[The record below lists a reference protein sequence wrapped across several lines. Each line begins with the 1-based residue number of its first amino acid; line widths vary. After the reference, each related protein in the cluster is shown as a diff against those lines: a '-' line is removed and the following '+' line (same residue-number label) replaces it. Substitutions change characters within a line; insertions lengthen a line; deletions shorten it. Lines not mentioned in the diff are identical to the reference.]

1 MSPVSAHDDG
11 VRSAVPIGE
20 GLPRVSVPFAV
31 ARRVPL
37 PTLWANENLA
47 AALGTMAVLRVC
59 LSSLVDGG
67 DGFPRHAY
75 PTEGL
80 ASGPVVGDQ
89 SEEWGQCLGPAARLG
104 AGELPDGLVL
114 AAQTAAGYGAAG
126 ARPTLGKGRSRRDLL
141 GCSRTGVW
149 GRQTE
154 SKALI
159 VVAAEEDGRGIGGIR
174 MQRIPDASAD
184 SLMPFVKESIQ
195 PGSMVHTDGWWG

>member
-1 MSPVSAHDDG
+1 
-11 VRSAVPIGE
+11 
-20 GLPRVSVPFAV
+20 
-31 ARRVPL
+31 
-37 PTLWANENLA
+37 
-47 AALGTMAVLRVC
+47 MAVLRVC

-80 ASGPVVGDQ
+80 ASGPVVSDQ
-89 SEEWGQCLGPAARLG
+89 SEEWGQCLGPAVRLG

-114 AAQTAAGYGAAG
+114 AVQTAAGYGAAG

-195 PGSMVHTDGWWG
+195 PGSMVHTDGWLGYERLESQDYRHQITFLRGHQRAPSELLPRLSTASSRCSNVGCWAHTKGR